1 MLLLKALHKAGNLS
15 KGAAAPFVDFIIT
28 VQKEIV
34 MSLSRKERL
43 LGAVLLISIAILVS
57 GCAGTYT
64 KQDTGTAI
72 GAVTGGAL
80 AYGLGKDSS
89 NKDIWLI
96 LGVAAG
102 GLIGN
107 NIGAQLDERDRL
119 LAGQTVQQ
127 TLERAPDQSVGSW
140 SNPNTGHSGTV
151 IPTATRIASTGQP
164 CREFTTTVRIGGVD
178 QQGYGTA
185 CRQADGSWKIVN

>member
-1 MLLLKALHKAGNLS
+1 MVTFTKKEKLML
-15 KGAAAPFVDFIIT
+15 
-28 VQKEIV
+28 
-34 MSLSRKERL
+34 
-43 LGAVLLISIAILVS
+43 AVLLIAVAGMVS

-151 IPTATRIASTGQP
+151 TPTATRIASTGQP
-164 CREFTTTVRIGGVD
+164 CREFITTVKIGGVE

-185 CRQADGSWKIVN
+185 CRQADGSWKIVQ